1 MESRAL
7 QPSIRRIVSFEAPMS
22 HLRQLVA
29 NTFRPVRQ
37 PAGMMQ
43 DELEVALF
51 ADAARP
57 GPRAVAYGG
66 AGLDLMGGEC
76 LLLALGTHSAQRG
89 FEHRLAAAITNRRT
103 LVGGWSNVK
112 GPLNDVRRS
121 ILHDD
126 VLRCDLK
133 RGLINVKFDVVTH
146 HGTLDLQALYGH
158 CTEFDA
164 FFKGLTQIPAGHRAE
179 PPMSPPA
186 PSEGDPTGARAAMA
200 SLWFADEHAHQLLE
214 LAAAGVE
221 DGALDPATAA
231 DMVARVVLAHRT
243 ACSGPAGYGTS
254 FLSPLSADDLG
265 NVLARALGRPSSYAE
280 PQPGLHWLDFAVDPS
295 GRSIGGALKA
305 LGVASY
311 LGLGVGFSPGR
322 MIAGEM
328 MKKQPVTAVRFQY
341 ADVPGGCAYEM
352 YANGVRLENAEA
364 EMAHGIHELL
374 LHSAWPVLERRCQ
387 VGWQLPYAQLSL

>member
-1 MESRAL
+1 
-7 QPSIRRIVSFEAPMS
+7 MS

-29 NTFRPVRQ
+29 NTFRPVQR

-43 DELEVALF
+43 GELEVALF

-57 GPRAVAYGG
+57 GPRAIAYGG

-76 LLLALGTHSAQRG
+76 LLLAVGTHTVQKG

-103 LVGGWSNVK
+103 VVGGWSNVK
-112 GPLNDVRRS
+112 GQLNDVRCS
-121 ILHDD
+121 IMHDE
-126 VLRCDLK
+126 VLRSEMK
-133 RGLINVKFDVVTH
+133 SGLLTVKFDVVTH
-146 HGTLDLQALYGH
+146 HGAIALPSLYGE
-158 CTEFDA
+158 CKEFDA

-179 PPMSPPA
+179 PAMPPPG

-200 SLWFADEHAHQLLE
+200 SLWFSDAHAHELLE
-214 LAAAGVE
+214 LAAATVD
-221 DGALDPATAA
+221 DGTLDPATGA
-231 DMVARVVLAHRT
+231 DIVARVVLAHRT

-254 FLSPLSADDLG
+254 FLSPLSADDFG
-265 NVLARALGRPSSYAE
+265 NVLVHALGQPAGYSA
-280 PQPGLHWLDFAVDPS
+280 PQPGLHSLDFAVDPS
-295 GRSIGGALKA
+295 GGSIGGALKA

-311 LGLGVGFSPGR
+311 LGLGVGFSPGG

-328 MKKQPVTAVRFQY
+328 MKKRPVTAIRFQY

-352 YANGVRLENAEA
+352 YANGARLEHAEA

-374 LHSAWPVLERRCQ
+374 LYSAWPILERRCQ